1 MWLEAPAEWRFSLKI
16 VVLDGYTLNPGDLTW
31 DGIRELGELVVY
43 DRTPAEKTIE
53 RIGDAD
59 IILTNKVMLTREILM
74 QTPSVKYIGVIATGY
89 NVVDVE
95 TAKELGIIVTNVP
108 AYSTTSVAQLVFAL
122 ILELCH
128 HAGEHNREVHDGV
141 WTSSIDFSFWKYPLI
156 ELAGKTLGII
166 GFGAIGQATANIA
179 TAFGMNILFFNR
191 TRRPELENDRIRFAE
206 LERVLR
212 ESDFISL
219 HCPLTNETRALIN
232 RETIAK
238 MKYGVFLINTSR
250 GDVLVEQDVAEALNN
265 GKLAGVGVDVV
276 SAEPIKQDN
285 PLLRAKNCIIT
296 PHFAWAAKE
305 SRARLMDTLIKNIQA
320 FLNNDPINVVNM

>member
-1 MWLEAPAEWRFSLKI
+1 MEVSLKI
-16 VVLDGYTLNPGDLTW
+16 VVLDGYTLNPGDLSW
-31 DGIRELGELVVY
+31 DGIRGLGDLVVY

-59 IILTNKVMLTREILM
+59 IVLTIKVMLTREILM
-74 QTPSVKYIGVIATGY
+74 QTPSVKYVGVIATGY

-108 AYSTTSVAQLVFAL
+108 AYSTASVAQLVFAF

-128 HAGEHNREVHDGV
+128 HVGEHNREVHNGA
-141 WTSSIDFSFWKYPLI
+141 WTRSIDFSFWNYPLI

-179 TAFGMNILFFNR
+179 AAFGMNIIYFNR
-191 TRRPELENDRIRFAE
+191 TRKPELETDRIRFAE
-206 LERVLR
+206 LESVLR

-219 HCPLTNETRALIN
+219 HCPLTNETKALIN

-238 MKYGVFLINTSR
+238 MKDGVFLINTSR
-250 GDVLVEQDVAEALNN
+250 GDVKVEQDVAEALNS

-276 SAEPIKQDN
+276 SAEPIRQDN
-285 PLLRAKNCIIT
+285 PLLKAKNCILT

-305 SRARLMDTLIKNIQA
+305 SRSRLMDTLIKNIQA
-320 FLNNDPINVVNM
+320 FLDNNPINVVNL